1 MARPLTEA
9 EAIRLSSQPARPQDL
24 PLVGSPEERMG
35 KLLKLLQDLTRQAFY
50 GKLTVHYEGGK
61 VTYCRKEE
69 TIRL

>member
-1 MARPLTEA
+1 MVGPPEARFE
-9 EAIRLSSQPARPQDL
+9 
-24 PLVGSPEERMG
+24 
-35 KLLKLLQDLTRQAFY
+35 KLLMLLRDLTRQAFY